1 MFFSFSDSP
10 QGNVPSEEPSI
21 EKGGT
26 EGPYSTFIQNASH
39 ELRTP
44 LSIIQGY
51 AELLHGGELGS
62 LAPEQQQAIT
72 IISNRARELRAMVE
86 RIDTLM
92 AIEAGQAV
100 SMDFS
105 VGELVTE
112 VVEERRK
119 AAEWAGL
126 TLELHLDPEL
136 PTVRGDPYHLRY
148 AIDSLLDN
156 GIKFTPEGGSVK
168 VHVGAD
174 AEGIRLDVIDTGVGI
189 PEDKLA
195 HLFSGFYQA
204 DGSTTRQ
211 YGGIGLGLTL
221 VRAVVQEHGGRLE
234 VESRPGEGSRFTCF
248 LPTRP
253 PDVHADK
260 PGGRAVMVKHILL
273 VDDDRSVA
281 TVLKEGLEDL
291 PDCEV
296 TIAANGEEALSL
308 FERQSFDLLITDYK
322 MPGMD
327 GVALATR
334 VRERYPQTAII
345 LITAYGDDVLRE
357 QADRVP
363 IHRILDK
370 PVKLG
375 DIRNAALG
383 ALEEP
388 CPSGDGSQGVEKG

>member
-1 MFFSFSDSP
+1 MSFSFSDSP
-10 QGNVPSEEPSI
+10 QGNAPSEGPSI
-21 EKGGT
+21 EMGDT

-51 AELLHGGELGS
+51 AELLHRGELGS
-62 LAPEQQQAIT
+62 LAPEQRQAIT
-72 IISNRARELRAMVE
+72 IISNRARELRTMVE

-105 VGELVTE
+105 IGELVTE

-119 AAEWAGL
+119 AAERAGL
-126 TLELHLDPEL
+126 TLELHLEPEL
-136 PTVRGDPYHLRY
+136 PTVQGDPYHLRY

-168 VHVGAD
+168 VHVGVD

-189 PEDKLA
+189 PEDKMA
-195 HLFSGFYQA
+195 HLFSGFYQV
-204 DGSTTRQ
+204 DGSTTRR

-253 PDVHADK
+253 PDVHIDK
-260 PGGRAVMVKHILL
+260 PGGRAVMVRHILL

-308 FERQSFDLLITDYK
+308 FERQMFDLLITDYK

-327 GVALATR
+327 GVALATH

-383 ALEEP
+383 ALEEI
-388 CPSGDGSQGVEKG
+388 CPSGDGS

>member
-1 MFFSFSDSP
+1 MFFSFSGSP
-10 QGNVPSEEPSI
+10 QDDSSASASISEE
-21 EKGGT
+21 GVG
-26 EGPYSTFIQNASH
+26 GPYAAFIQNASH

-51 AELLHGGELGS
+51 AELLHEGDLGN

-86 RIDTLM
+86 RIDALL

-100 SMDFS
+100 SMNFS
-105 VGELVTE
+105 VGELVAE
-112 VVEERRK
+112 VVEERQE
-119 AAEWAGL
+119 AAEQAGL
-126 TLELHLDPEL
+126 TLELHLAPEL
-136 PTVRGDPYHLRY
+136 PNIQGDPYHLRY

-168 VHVGAD
+168 VRVEATL
-174 AEGIRLDVIDTGVGI
+174 EGVRLDVIDTGVGI
-189 PEDKLA
+189 PKDKLA
-195 HLFSGFYQA
+195 HLFSGFYQV
-204 DGSTTRQ
+204 DGSTTRR

-221 VRAVVQEHGGRLE
+221 VRAVVQEHGGRIE
-234 VESRPGEGSRFTCF
+234 VESQPGKGSRFTCF
-248 LPTRP
+248 LPARP
-253 PDVHADK
+253 PDAHADG
-260 PGGRAVMVKHILL
+260 PEGRTVMVRRILL

-281 TVLKEGLEDL
+281 VVLKEGLEDL

-296 TIAANGEEALSL
+296 TIATNGEEALSL
-308 FERQSFDLLITDYK
+308 FERQSFDLLVTDYK

-334 VRERYPQTAII
+334 VREQYPQTAII
-345 LITAYGDDVLRE
+345 LITAYGDDMLRE

-375 DIRNAALG
+375 DIRNAALE

-388 CPSGDGSQGVEKG
+388 LSSEDGPQEVEKG